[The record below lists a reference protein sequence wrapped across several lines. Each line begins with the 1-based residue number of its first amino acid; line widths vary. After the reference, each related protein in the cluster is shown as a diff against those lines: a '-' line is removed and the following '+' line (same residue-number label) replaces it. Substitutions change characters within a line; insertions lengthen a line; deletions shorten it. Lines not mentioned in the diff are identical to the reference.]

1 MYETIPWIKVW
12 LFNDSSKL
20 RPNHAINH
28 DIWQQLKV
36 ATLFTLKPFRWEHFN
51 WIQTFLNI
59 FCEENR
65 WNHEFWTCG
74 LLVQLCLEL
83 FGTIIRLKERRGD
96 SPWIM
101 RVLGSIPVLNL
112 KRTFTMIGS
121 ELGVGGHLFFVW
133 HLVTTSNL
141 WLLVRSPM

>member
-74 LLVQLCLEL
+74 RLVQLCLDL

-101 RVLGSIPVLNL
+101 RVLGSIPILNL
-112 KRTFTMIGS
+112 KRTFQHDWFGLRCWRT
-121 ELGVGGHLFFVW
+121 FVFC
-133 HLVTTSNL
+133 LAPRNNFESMTFGTKST
-141 WLLVRSPM
+141 